1 MLKLE
6 RPCRAQSARLP
17 LEAKLRCG
25 SLLTTILLFAV
36 PQHGLGVH
44 ADIQPNL
51 HDAANRPLVRL
62 PSVPRS
68 YAAGIPSQLVG
79 RDKRTSGN

>member
-1 MLKLE
+1 MLDLE

-17 LEAKLRCG
+17 LDANLRCG
-25 SLLTTILLFAV
+25 LILMTVTLFTV
-36 PQHGLGVH
+36 PQHGIGVH

-62 PSVPRS
+62 SSVPCS
-68 YAAGIPSQLVG
+68 YAPGIPA
-79 RDKRTSGN
+79 